1 MLKVLENFVLE
12 IQGGGSGGVK
22 KILLLLLLSFLLKNP
37 AFSRSFFICRPN
49 FQVPDV
55 RWFIQKFTLIFF
67 FLMSFSVIKEPIT
80 GFCASKC
87 FTSFNNNSIF
97 FFSIF
102 LCILAQGKKINRS
115 FFIFTI
121 KFLN

>member
-12 IQGGGSGGVK
+12 IQGRGSGGVK

-37 AFSRSFFICRPN
+37 AFARSFFICRPN

-67 FLMSFSVIKEPIT
+67 FLMSTSLIKAPIT

-87 FTSFNNNSIF
+87 LRPSTIIQSFSLVF
-97 FFSIF
+97 FMYSSARQKNKTVDF
-102 LCILAQGKKINRS
+102 L
-115 FFIFTI
+115 
-121 KFLN
+121 FLQ